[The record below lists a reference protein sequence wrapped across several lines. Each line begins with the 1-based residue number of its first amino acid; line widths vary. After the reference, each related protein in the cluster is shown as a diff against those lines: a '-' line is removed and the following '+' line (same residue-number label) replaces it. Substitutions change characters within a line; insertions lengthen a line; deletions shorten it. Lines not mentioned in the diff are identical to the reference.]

1 MCMPRSIAWAS
12 KRYAESVCEAV
23 LVAVPVSDHDE
34 RLLDTVYSLM
44 VGDAETATARADNL
58 NYNLTADKYDGLTRQ
73 RSKSGSR

>member
-1 MCMPRSIAWAS
+1 MRNLFG
-12 KRYAESVCEAV
+12 EAV

-34 RLLDTVYSLM
+34 RLLDKVYSLM
-44 VGDAETATARADNL
+44 VGDAETATTCADNL